1 MNRNMMGTY
10 YHNVDSK
17 GRLIVPAKLRDLL
30 GSEFVVTKGQDTNL
44 YLFSYNEWDGFADKL
59 NALPNNKENRMVKRY
74 FMGNASPVEVDSQG
88 RIVIPAKLRQDAQIE
103 KEVVIVGAGNK
114 AEIWSEKLWNIAE
127 EEPDYSQ
134 DAVNDRIDALGISI

>member
-1 MNRNMMGTY
+1 M
-10 YHNVDSK
+10 
-17 GRLIVPAKLRDLL
+17 
-30 GSEFVVTKGQDTNL
+30 
-44 YLFSYNEWDGFADKL
+44 